1 MSFIKCSSSFF
12 LLLSSENLKDHFP
25 CFILFIYFKWKINI
39 FSYSTC
45 ILFWT
50 VIGLKWNGADC
61 ESANTT
67 EKKSQI
73 ESNFQS
79 AADTHV
85 AIYIYIFLYV
95 CVCLQSHPHAYRR
108 TMKFNF
114 SSAKRNTVAVLKQFG
129 NFMRTALS
137 RMISQ
142 LAHSERNI
150 LLHLN
155 RSLKISCFIS
165 FLLFL
170 LFWKFARNSA

>member
-25 CFILFIYFKWKINI
+25 CFFLFIYFKWKINI

-45 ILFWT
+45 VLFWT

-67 EKKSQI
+67 EKSPDRKQFSI
-73 ESNFQS
+73 CCLYTYS
-79 AADTHV
+79 
-85 AIYIYIFLYV
+85 YISLSFFICV
-95 CVCLQSHPHAYRR
+95 CVCLQSYPHAYSR

-165 FLLFL
+165 FLLFP
-170 LFWKFARNSA
+170 LF